1 MDYIA
6 VVFAEKGAAFGVYF
20 PDLPGCFSAADSWDN
35 VRINAQEALALYA
48 RDETALPA
56 PREPGELLRDP
67 EIRSEVAAGAT
78 LLAIPLIVSQR
89 KERYNL
95 MLDPALV
102 AAVDSAAR
110 VAGISRSEFVEKAAA
125 ARLGATGGR
134 KCKKRSTPA
143 TAVTHRKVP
152 AVR

>member
-20 PDLPGCFSAADSWDN
+20 PDLPGCFSAADSWDD
-35 VRINAQEALALYA
+35 VRANAQEALALYA
-48 RDETALPA
+48 RDEKALPKPRA
-56 PREPGELLRDP
+56 PDELLRDG
-67 EIRSEVAAGAT
+67 EVRSEVTAGAT
-78 LLAIPLIVSQR
+78 LLAVPLIVSQR

-102 AAVDSAAR
+102 AAVDGAAR

-125 ARLGATGGR
+125 ARLGAAGGR
-134 KCKKRSTPA
+134 ISRGRNTPSTPKS
-143 TAVTHRKVP
+143 RKVP
-152 AVR
+152 AAR